1 MNFKTD
7 KFRVEDDIMIPQM
20 LKKGMFFSVIII
32 HFDLISIAYLM
43 DLKSL
48 ENKKE
53 MENLVNLN

>member
-53 MENLVNLN
+53 MENLVK

>member
-20 LKKGMFFSVIII
+20 LKKGMFFCVIII

-43 DLKSL
+43 DFKSL

-53 MENLVNLN
+53 MENLVN